1 MGKFIITESEK
12 TRILSLYKN
21 FINEDLNNDKE
32 DIVLTYTSIK
42 RKGNTN
48 EVYFNNIKLNYNG
61 ILYVKYLDI
70 SNIIN
75 ELYSSDRL
83 GNIILK
89 IQEDWIDNPKGLKVF
104 SGEISNY
111 ITNYNDITL
120 ISGEQDS
127 TSVLVEID
135 DRIKRL
141 RPYTKMIEI
150 EKNKGI
156 NINEP
161 KTIDKVKSETSVE
174 NNINSVIKNAIAS
187 IYKNEKGLWLQGKT
201 PRDRTGVIN
210 IHTLDQYGIKKDEN
224 WSILNYFN
232 SAGIP
237 QMIIKLFKKENKNLN
252 PQESQENFNKLKK
265 WIYDNKMDL
274 FKDGGKMFNELKD
287 SQISSLI
294 QGKYNEL
301 KAYKFIEDLITG
313 GTPNEVI
320 INKLSQE
327 IDGYILL
334 PEEKPGSQLDRSGVD
349 IVLEKIG
356 DPEDKI
362 KIQAKPNREVSVK
375 INEDGSKSY
384 MIQSTNIKNI
394 DKFDV
399 KYFIFVSDFEWRDR
413 DNIIDKRGLLCFEN
427 KPGKYIKYDK
437 QSIVVFNYEPVFWD
451 PNY

>member
-1 MGKFIITESEK
+1 MGKFIIEESEK
-12 TRILSLYKN
+12 KRILSLYKN

-42 RKGNTN
+42 RQGNTN

-61 ILYVKYLDI
+61 TLYVKYLDI

-83 GNIILK
+83 GDIILK
-89 IQEDWIDNPKGLKVF
+89 IPAGWAEKPNGFLGY
-104 SGEISNY
+104 SGEISDY
-111 ITNYNDITL
+111 ITNYNDIKL
-120 ISGEQDS
+120 ISGEQNS

-141 RPYTKMIEI
+141 RPYTKMIKI
-150 EKNKGI
+150 EKEKGI
-156 NINEP
+156 VINEP

-187 IYKNEKGLWLQGKT
+187 IYKTEKGLWLQGKT
-201 PRDRTGVIN
+201 SRDRTGVIN
-210 IHTLDQYGIKKDEN
+210 IHTLEQYGIKTSN

-237 QMIIKLFKKENKNLN
+237 QMIIKLFKKENENLN
-252 PQESQENFNKLKK
+252 PQESQENFNKLKE

-274 FKDGGKMFNELKD
+274 FKDGGEMFNELKD

-301 KAYKFIEDLITG
+301 KAYKFIKDLITG

-334 PEEKPGSQLDRSGVD
+334 PEQEPGSQLDRSGVD

-356 DPEDKI
+356 NPKDKI

-413 DNIIDKRGLLCFEN
+413 DNIKDKRGLLCFEN